1 MTTTKKEYYVHYVDA
16 CIAISRY
23 AVAKTQNIQFEK
35 LRQKLVNSYTFNM
48 WSEKFNKNEIMPIF
62 NTNTY
67 DNFDEHNILVNR
79 LAPKI
84 LHRINMLYKKKL
96 KHVQTKLKMR
106 GKKEEK
112 DSMNFIQDNK
122 VTTQKIQSL
131 TEQSFHFV
139 NTIKTIISN
148 KIRKSLNFPTKKI
161 RKNKR
166 RKRFT
171 ENYLTKQELI
181 KMTLVDNDFH

>member
-1 MTTTKKEYYVHYVDA
+1 
-16 CIAISRY
+16 
-23 AVAKTQNIQFEK
+23 
-35 LRQKLVNSYTFNM
+35 
-48 WSEKFNKNEIMPIF
+48 
-62 NTNTY
+62 
-67 DNFDEHNILVNR
+67 
-79 LAPKI
+79 
-84 LHRINMLYKKKL
+84 MLYKKKL
-96 KHVQTKLKMR
+96 KHVQTKLKMG

-139 NTIKTIISN
+139 NTINTIISN
-148 KIRKSLNFPTKKI
+148 KIRKSLNFPTKKTT
-161 RKNKR
+161 KNKR